1 MIAVIGDIHGCY
13 LTLRKLIKLV
23 RKQYF
28 DLMMFATGDLVDRGN
43 FPVEVFELLIDE
55 GIQFTKGNHDL
66 MFLYSY
72 TRPLHP
78 FVYSWRYNGNEK
90 TISAY
95 NKQPKLLN
103 KHLDYIDVAPM
114 FLNFEDCLISHAGI
128 ANTYAKEFRGYRP
141 ITGAFLQS
149 FCIKHINESAGVVW
163 NREPLLN
170 LGKLQVVGHTR
181 HAKVTY
187 NEVSN
192 AVYVDTSVYTG
203 NKLSAVIIEDGEVV
217 DIISVETELADIA

>member
-13 LTLRKLIKLV
+13 FTLRKLIKEV
-23 RKQYF
+23 RKQYH
-28 DLMMFATGDLVDRGN
+28 DIMIYATGDLVDRGN
-43 FPVEVFELLIDE
+43 HPVEVFELLIDE

-95 NKQPKLLN
+95 NKQPNFLN
-103 KHLDYIDVAPM
+103 THLDYIEVAP
-114 FLNFEDCLISHAGI
+114 LSINLDDCLISHAGI
-128 ANTYAKEFRGYRP
+128 ANVYSKEFRGYRP
-141 ITGAFLQS
+141 ITDAFLQN
-149 FCIKHINESAGVVW
+149 FCIRHINEPTGVVW

-170 LGKLQVVGHTR
+170 LGKLQILGHTR

-187 NEVSN
+187 SEVSN
-192 AVYVDTSVYTG
+192 SVYVDTSVYTG
-203 NKLSAVIIEDGEVV
+203 NRLSAVMVEDGEVV
-217 DIISVETELADIA
+217 DIISAETELSDIS